1 MHGTL
6 EFLLRHG
13 YSVLFAAVLAEQI
26 GLPIPSAPFLLAA
39 GALAG
44 LGRMSLF
51 GALTLA
57 VIASLIG
64 DGVWF
69 YLGKRR
75 GSSILRFLCKI
86 ALEPDSCVRQ
96 TQSVYSRYGPGSL
109 LFAKFVPGLS
119 TVAPPM
125 AGMFKL
131 APWKFA
137 LLDTAGAAVWAG
149 TFIGV
154 GWWFRAQL
162 ELLAVYLE
170 RLGSGLGMTVT
181 LGLLLYVALK
191 YIQRQRIYRA
201 LRIARIT
208 PHELKERMDRGETLY
223 IIDLRNEIE
232 REEGR
237 IPGSLQL
244 TGDALESVAAS
255 LSENEIILYCTCP
268 NEVTSARVALRL
280 KRQGVERVR
289 PLEGGFPLW
298 RELGFPIES
307 AAQKQGAHR
316 PPKFAGQLSKLPD
329 SRV

>member
-1 MHGTL
+1 MNHTI
-6 EFLLRHG
+6 EFLLKHG
-13 YSVLFAAVLAEQI
+13 YAVLFIVILAEQI
-26 GLPIPSAPFLLAA
+26 GLPFPSAPFLLAA

-44 LGRMSLF
+44 LGRLSLLK
-51 GALTLA
+51 ALILA

-64 DGVWF
+64 DLVWF

-96 TQSVYSRYGPGSL
+96 TGSIYSRYGEGSL

-131 APWKFA
+131 EPWKFV
-137 LLDTAGAAVWAG
+137 LLDGAGALVWAG
-149 TFIGV
+149 SFAAV
-154 GWWFRAQL
+154 GWWFRTQL
-162 ELLAVYLE
+162 ELLAVNLE
-170 RLGSGLGMTVT
+170 RLGSGLGV
-181 LGLLLYVALK
+181 LIALALVLYVAFK
-191 YIQRQRIYRA
+191 YIQRRRIYRA

-208 PHELKERMDRGETLY
+208 PHELKERMDNGENLS
-223 IIDLRNEIE
+223 IVDLRNAIE
-232 REEGR
+232 RREGR

-244 TGDALESVAAS
+244 SGEEVDSAAAALADH
-255 LSENEIILYCTCP
+255 EIILYCTCP

-280 KRQGVERVR
+280 KRQGVAHVR

-298 RELGFPIES
+298 RQLGFPIEDVMLEP
-307 AAQKQGAHR
+307 AQKSAHST
-316 PPKFAGQLSKLPD
+316 A
-329 SRV
+329 

>member
-1 MHGTL
+1 MNGTI
-6 EFLLRHG
+6 EFLLKHG
-13 YSVLFAAVLAEQI
+13 YAILFAVVLAEQI

-44 LGRMSLF
+44 LGRLSLF
-51 GALTLA
+51 EALTLA
-57 VIASLIG
+57 VTASLIG
-64 DGVWF
+64 DSLWF

-96 TQSVYSRYGPGSL
+96 TESVYSRYGAGSL

-131 APWKFA
+131 APWKFGF
-137 LLDTAGAAVWAG
+137 LDAAGAALWAG
-149 TFIGV
+149 AFAAI
-154 GWWFRAQL
+154 GWWFRTQL
-162 ELLAVYLE
+162 EILAIYLE
-170 RLGSGLGMTVT
+170 RLGSGLGIAAAFV
-181 LGLLLYVALK
+181 LLLYVAVK
-191 YIQRQRIYRA
+191 YIQRRRIYRS

-208 PHELKERMDRGETLY
+208 PYELKERMESGESLS
-223 IIDLRNEIE
+223 IVDLRNAIE
-232 REEGR
+232 RREGR

-244 TGDALESVAAS
+244 SSLQLTGDEVDSAIAS
-255 LSENEIILYCTCP
+255 LTFNEIILYCTCP

-280 KRQGVERVR
+280 KRQGIARVR

-298 RELGFPIES
+298 RDLGFPIEPAEE
-307 AAQKQGAHR
+307 AAL
-316 PPKFAGQLSKLPD
+316 PAG
-329 SRV
+329 